1 MAVLFALPAVA
12 FAVLVTILYE
22 DRLLPQTGSGPEPSA
37 DAEPARGTALASP
50 SVATATAEETVSP
63 SSPDMAAVPAA
74 VEPAAVEPAGA
85 PAPSH
90 AARPRGRQCDVR
102 RDAVS
107 QGRPRIHRPVA
118 GSAAP
123 RVAAAQARSVREVRL
138 EGAVSIPRH

>member
-1 MAVLFALPAVA
+1 MAALFALPAVA

-50 SVATATAEETVSP
+50 SAATATAEETVSL
-63 SSPDMAAVPAA
+63 SSPVMAAESAA
-74 VEPAAVEPAGA
+74 AEPAGA

-107 QGRPRIHRPVA
+107 QGRSRIHRPVA

-123 RVAAAQARSVREVRL
+123 RVAAAQARSVREVSL